1 MIKAGIFD
9 LDGTLAYTLDS
20 MAYIANEVM
29 KKLGLRPL
37 PLDNFRYYCGEG
49 ADMLVRRALKDAG
62 DPELVH
68 YEEARKMYRERFD
81 EDPLVTGA
89 DVNHIK
95 NVLRM
100 KQGEELWISD
110 GGTKEYRCEIESL
123 GDEEVLLHIIYAQEP
138 NYELPNRIYLFQGLP
153 KADKM
158 ELIIQKAVEL
168 GAYAIVPV
176 ETKRQKDCP
185 LAADCRE
192 CGKTV
197 QTNADSENS

>member
-81 EDPLVTGA
+81 EDPLYKVTRYDGMQST
-89 DVNHIK
+89 V
-95 NVLRM
+95 
-100 KQGEELWISD
+100 EELRKKGMKLAVCSNKPHPAALKVMDYLYPGIFD
-110 GGTKEYRCEIESL
+110 LVIGQ
-123 GDEEVLLHIIYAQEP
+123 QEGIRRKP
-138 NYELPNRIYLFQGLP
+138 APDAPL
-153 KADKM
+153 
-158 ELIIQKAVEL
+158 
-168 GAYAIVPV
+168 
-176 ETKRQKDCP
+176 
-185 LAADCRE
+185 LAAKKL
-192 CGKTV
+192 GV
-197 QTNADSENS
+197 

>member
-81 EDPLVTGA
+81 EDPLYKVTRYDGMQST
-89 DVNHIK
+89 V
-95 NVLRM
+95 
-100 KQGEELWISD
+100 EELRKK
-110 GGTKEYRCEIESL
+110 GMKL
-123 GDEEVLLHIIYAQEP
+123 
-138 NYELPNRIYLFQGLP
+138 
-153 KADKM
+153 
-158 ELIIQKAVEL
+158 AVCSNK
-168 GAYAIVPV
+168 PH
-176 ETKRQKDCP
+176 P
-185 LAADCRE
+185 AALKITFIRE
-192 CGKTV
+192 FLTW
-197 QTNADSENS
+197 